1 MWYSQSIPQGFFK
14 KKEFLGRKIKTANFS
29 ISKNLICAEA
39 ANVGYYGL
47 LVECAWLSSM
57 IGNATYRSWSSKH
70 WWWHIKLVN
79 WNCPLFVSKR
89 ENWIKHHTTY
99 IAAGELYYI
108 EHKRLMCEKFPD
120 LKVAIPHLWFQILMA
135 AVTYKPRSALCR

>member
-1 MWYSQSIPQGFFK
+1 LKISILEKRKEKECDILRVFHKGSLK

-57 IGNATYRSWSSKH
+57 IGNATYRS
-70 WWWHIKLVN
+70 
-79 WNCPLFVSKR
+79 
-89 ENWIKHHTTY
+89 
-99 IAAGELYYI
+99 
-108 EHKRLMCEKFPD
+108 
-120 LKVAIPHLWFQILMA
+120 
-135 AVTYKPRSALCR
+135 